1 VHVMELHS
9 LLFRSGPAYVDPG
22 SGSIAIQLF
31 LAAMLSTAYT
41 MRTRIGQLMARF
53 RRKTDN

>member
-1 VHVMELHS
+1 MELHS